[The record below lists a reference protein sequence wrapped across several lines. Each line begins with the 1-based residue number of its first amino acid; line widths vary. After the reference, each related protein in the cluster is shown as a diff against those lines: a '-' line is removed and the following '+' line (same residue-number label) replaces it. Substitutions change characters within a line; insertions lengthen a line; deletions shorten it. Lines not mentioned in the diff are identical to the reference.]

1 LLSVDFRLYGAD
13 FYVHKKITRFLF
25 LPNLRLGGVHCA
37 KIPISTIVPAESALR
52 LESRSLGDAVLRA
65 FMEENVGHLVA
76 PWPPSTL
83 DLGTLSIAALYFN
96 PIRYKETSSKKKPK

>member
-1 LLSVDFRLYGAD
+1 
-13 FYVHKKITRFLF
+13 VHKKITPFLF

-37 KIPISTIVPAESALR
+37 TIPISTIVPAESALR

-76 PWPPSTL
+76 PWPSTL

-96 PIRYKETSSKKKPK
+96 PIRYKETSSKRS